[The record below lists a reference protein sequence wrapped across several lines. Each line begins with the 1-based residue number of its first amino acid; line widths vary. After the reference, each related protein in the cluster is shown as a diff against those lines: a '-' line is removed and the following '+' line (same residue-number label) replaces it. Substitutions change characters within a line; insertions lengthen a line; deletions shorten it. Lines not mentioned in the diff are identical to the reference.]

1 MVMGA
6 GLLAGRRQIGLK
18 ATEPREKGEGRRG
31 KGVNGDLKT
40 YQNSWMTVV
49 HHVVEEASARGGYP
63 ASCEAPVKTS
73 EPIRKVY
80 PYQAVQPGDRCAS
93 A

>member
-1 MVMGA
+1 MCGD
-6 GLLAGRRQIGLK
+6 GRRIVSGEETDWAK
-18 ATEPREKGEGRRG
+18 GDRAKGEGRRE

-73 EPIRKVY
+73 EPIWKVY